1 MTIRKNQKRS
11 KMHCQTVVPTGTMGA
26 VAVMFLVA
34 GCTVG
39 PNYKRPEVSAPA
51 AWNEAQTGIDATGTD
66 LARWWTAFND
76 SLLDSLV
83 ERAVRSNLDLRA
95 AEARIREARANRAV
109 VAAGAWPTLGTS
121 LSYARNRSSQNAF
134 GISPEGGSTGTGGGT
149 SSGQGSSSLDQ
160 NFYTAGFDASWEID
174 IFGGVRRGVEAADAT
189 IEATVDDRRDVLVTL
204 LGDVARNYI
213 DLRGFQKR
221 LAVARANLKAQ
232 QDTVDLTRVRFQAGL
247 ASDLEVAQAEA
258 QANSTAAQ
266 IPVLESS
273 LKQAAY
279 SLDLLLG
286 LEPGS
291 LAGELNET
299 AAIPS
304 LPPKVLVGLPSEL
317 LRRRPDI
324 RRAERQLA
332 AATAQV
338 GSAMADLF
346 PKFSL
351 TGVGG
356 LRSISASDWFTGGS
370 RFWNIG
376 PTISWPIFDAGKIRA
391 NIEVRNA
398 QQEQALTLYE
408 KTVLAAFG
416 DVETSLVN
424 YAQEQE
430 RYRSL
435 TAAAAADRRAVEMA
449 NELYIRGLN
458 SFLNVLD
465 AQRSL
470 YAAENDV
477 AQSEATMAANLVALY
492 KALGGGWETP

>member
-1 MTIRKNQKRS
+1 MNSRYVS
-11 KMHCQTVVPTGTMGA
+11 KGLK
-26 VAVMFLVA
+26 VARLGFFLLA
-34 GCTVG
+34 GGCTVG
-39 PNYKRPEVSAPA
+39 PNYKRPDLSTPA
-51 AWNEAQTGIDATGTD
+51 VWKEAQQTGIDATGTE
-66 LARWWTAFND
+66 LTRWWTTFND
-76 SLLDSLV
+76 PLLDSLV

-95 AEARIREARANRAV
+95 AEARIREVRANRAV
-109 VAAGAWPTLGTS
+109 VAAGAWPMLGTS
-121 LSYARNRSSQNAF
+121 GSYIRNRSSANALA
-134 GISPEGGSTGTGGGT
+134 ISPQGGGGAGGGSSGGD
-149 SSGQGSSSLDQ
+149 LDQ
-160 NFYTAGFDASWEID
+160 NFFKAGFDASWEID
-174 IFGGVRRGVEAADAT
+174 IFGGVRRSVEAADAT
-189 IEATVDDRRDVLVTL
+189 IEATVDDHRDVLVTL

-213 DLRGFQKR
+213 DLRGSQQR

-232 QDTVDLTRVRFQAGL
+232 QDTLELTRVRFQAGL

-258 QANSTAAQ
+258 EVNTTAAQ

-273 LKQAAY
+273 LKSAMY
-279 SLDLLLG
+279 GLDLLLG

-291 LAGELNET
+291 LAGELNKD

-338 GSAMADLF
+338 GAAMADLF

-351 TGVGG
+351 TGEGG
-356 LRSISASDWFTGGS
+356 LRSISASNWFTSGS
-370 RFWNIG
+370 RFWTIG

-398 QQEQALTLYE
+398 QQEQALYQYE

-416 DVETSLVN
+416 DVESSLVN
-424 YAQEQE
+424 YSQEQA

-435 TAAAAADRRAVEMA
+435 VSAVAANRRALEMA

-470 YAAENDV
+470 YSAENDMT
-477 AQSEATMAANLVALY
+477 QSEATMAANLVALY
-492 KALGGGWETP
+492 KALGGGWENP